1 MPSAKG
7 SNNNNKL
14 NQPVK
19 VKASSLSENKAIS
32 AQDIRNQVKRVVAM
46 PAEAV
51 RAAMA
56 QAVVGAAKL
65 SVVYDALSHILSL
78 IESGHAVDKAILKTT
93 KAAIQTAH
101 ASDAISTK
109 RLGKVYQQIVTLNE
123 TVVRVVSYH
132 KTKNEALS
140 LSDTRTNLIGKVK
153 SDTSRGTDA
162 AVKSVQKTKN
172 DTVKFAENFSKV
184 VSFKRLPAELLSSA
198 DVKALSVTKPKT
210 ETARAADSPSKQ
222 ASKSPSTQTVS
233 FSDLKKVNFGKVASD
248 IFKAND
254 NRTLLLTK
262 KIIDFVSAVHSANL
276 QWNDTSSKVEQ
287 SHIADSFAKIVSFV
301 RSIPDTTSLVESR
314 KKTVTKPRTETS
326 RATDAVLRVA
336 SYHKVFSD
344 SEHTADTFSKVVSFN
359 RTKNDTTSFTD
370 TKAKYIGK
378 GTFAETNRAVDA
390 AAKAIRQKKTDTART
405 SDSFSRLVLFNRS
418 LNSTATST
426 HFIDIVSTVKDFHR
440 TFVEAP
446 RATDRLTRVW
456 VARRSSAEIQ
466 KATDLF
472 NKVVTFRRF
481 SAEILRAQE
490 VFLKV
495 VSYNRTKADTSRA
508 TDVFSKVLTARR
520 RTADISRAVDQITAK
535 YFAKKLA
542 DTLQGNDRFSFGFTH
557 PEVTPGHN
565 PTNISKVY
573 DQFKKL
579 VSFIRQ
585 FNDTTTIAETFPKT
599 VSKIAGSA
607 QSRWYD
613 FNDIYVS
620 VELCQYYGSQWVD
633 FIQPVDSPAKYVTK
647 VANKTLTYYNNS
659 IWDDYND
666 LTFART
672 QETSETTSTTTEY
685 SQGAN
690 INWTYLSQQVYL
702 ISIGNF
708 SGNFQVRN
716 FLNTID
722 FDGRKY
728 ADTDNSNTITFT
740 DVSNYD
746 SLDRYFSTG
755 GYVDGFWL
763 FKANSRVIPALYNA
777 LNTGQLT
784 SASSLVFK
792 TTVGPPYLV
801 TTYNTITTPVV
812 FDQYQ
817 YLSYAS
823 SYTDDSERALA
834 ADTFAK
840 TVTYR
845 RLPADTVP
853 AADTFPK
860 TISRT
865 VGDFK
870 PNVFN
875 DFNDIFYTNEFYS
888 DTGGVNATAL
898 IEVVQPSVPSG
909 TPTYN
914 VTILNAGTKYS
925 STYQYFSVATGIGT
939 DCSFQ
944 VAATDVNGK
953 IVFITNIT
961 GTPSRTNT
969 QSAYFTDHA
978 QLTFGTTADQ
988 DLVQYDARTYTY
1000 PSSVT
1005 VDVGPKSYETKRN
1018 VVGQDLLF
1026 TLNPTASGDTA
1037 KYSDAVGKTVSKN
1050 ATQYYYAQGWWT
1062 DFADLSFGSGNGLD
1076 QDLSLNLTKSTP
1088 ETISVIGTTSIATV
1102 GFTKRN
1108 RDAVSLADI
1117 IPKSLSKPKEDT
1129 AGVTQT
1135 FAKQYNVSAGAYA
1148 NRSWRSYDETSL
1160 AVLSEIELSY
1170 EGRYE
1175 LIQLGETSPK
1185 TFSKKV
1191 VNLNYVWTDYN
1202 DLTFAATVDQ
1212 DLVQTGFGFTTTTDY
1227 ATLTHKTEISLAK
1240 PFAETLNAAETFPKT
1255 ITKSGVGNT
1264 TLNDHLTY
1272 NPEYIPYLSLIDE
1285 SLQGQYPNYKIDKS
1299 TVSDSKGAFISKVIL
1314 GTGPIRKYVDT
1325 GMELTSFDDT
1335 VVTFGGI
1342 SDIGNQVFPDVKF
1355 LDYFESFTVSED
1367 LFTPSQYGSDSA
1379 LSSDIFSRVFNSTR
1393 TFAETIHV
1401 ADSLL
1406 LSKNGSVF
1414 FTLLRTNSDI
1424 AKSADLIH
1432 PFFITKAAGNV
1443 KSVYSTWQD
1452 FVELELATE
1461 LAQYYYRG
1469 TDSTTDINRSV
1480 DVRTNQFNKKAGI
1493 VQNIWNTFDE
1503 EVYFIQ
1509 DLVQVYPQDYV
1520 TEIISW
1526 TETST
1531 KSFGKPRTDIFNT
1544 AETFPKLITKPTVGN
1559 TTVNDHLIY
1568 NPEYIAYFSL
1578 IDESLQSQYPSYK
1591 IDKSTVSDAKG
1602 FNFSKQAG
1610 FDPVNRWLDTGLEL
1624 TNFDETVQVFGSI
1637 GSDNSAFALPI
1648 FNKYL
1653 DDFIY
1658 SEFSDLFVTPYKTEI
1673 IQAVDVL
1680 TRVASFKRTPPEIVK
1695 SVELAQKLLSKGT
1708 KSESLALAEL
1718 TSKQYGKA
1726 AGKSQSIWSDFNE
1739 ITIEQDLVQILPASS
1754 YEIIF
1759 PVETITK
1766 KIQSKKSEAI
1776 LLGETIQF
1784 LPTKAFP
1791 HTLLASQTI
1800 GKSLSIAQV
1809 GNSTS
1814 SFWLDTYEILSYD
1827 ETLLTYGYMKTIKF
1841 DNASYSDSTS
1851 RQWNRKPGSYSTRIW
1866 SDFNEFNPGYDIAQ
1880 YYDPY
1885 TTELLN
1891 PVDTATK
1898 RLNKGITENPKSNDS
1913 GSVRNFNSGAYVI
1926 DTSPYFLEDYTAD
1939 GVTTSTF

>member
-7 SNNNNKL
+7 SNNNDKL

-32 AQDIRNQVKRVVAM
+32 AQDIRNQVKKVVAM

-78 IESGHAVDKAILKTT
+78 IESGHAVDKATLKTT

-132 KTKNEALS
+132 KTKNDTLS
-140 LSDTRTNLIGKVK
+140 LSDTRTKLIGKVK
-153 SDTSRGTDA
+153 SDTSRGTDV

-210 ETARAADSPSKQ
+210 ETASAADSRFKQ
-222 ASKSPSTQTVS
+222 VSKSPSTQTVS
-233 FSDLKKVNFGKVASD
+233 FSDLKKVNFGKVASE

-262 KIIDFVSAVHSANL
+262 RIIDFVSAVHNANL
-276 QWNDTSSKVEQ
+276 NWNNTSSRLDI
-287 SHIADSFAKIVSFV
+287 SHIGDTFSKIVSFV
-301 RSIPDTTSLVESR
+301 RSVPDTTSLVESR
-314 KKTVTKPRTETS
+314 KKTVSKPRTETPLAADS
-326 RATDAVLRVA
+326 VLRVA

-344 SEHTADTFSKVVSFN
+344 SESTIDTFRKVVTFNRPKNEAISLAENFSKVVSFN

-390 AAKAIRQKKTDTART
+390 AAKAIRPNKTDTART
-405 SDSFSRLVLFNRS
+405 SDSFSRLVSFNKS

-426 HFIDIVSTVKDFHR
+426 HSVDVIATVKYYRRSFFD
-440 TFVEAP
+440 VP
-446 RATDRLTRVW
+446 RATDTLTRAW
-456 VARRSSAEIQ
+456 VARRSPAEIQ
-466 KATDLF
+466 KATDVF
-472 NKVVTFRRF
+472 SKVVTFRRLP
-481 SAEILRAQE
+481 ADVAKAQE
-490 VFLKV
+490 VFLRV

-520 RTADISRAVDQITAK
+520 RPADISRAVDQITAK

-573 DQFKKL
+573 DQFRKL

-585 FNDTTTIAETFPKT
+585 FNDTTAIAETFPKT
-599 VSKIAGSA
+599 VSKTAGSA

-659 IWDDYND
+659 IWTDYAD
-666 LTFART
+666 LTFAESSSVIST
-672 QETSETTSTTTEY
+672 DPNFATT
-685 SQGAN
+685 A
-690 INWTYLSQQVYL
+690 
-702 ISIGNF
+702 
-708 SGNFQVRN
+708 
-716 FLNTID
+716 
-722 FDGRKY
+722 
-728 ADTDNSNTITFT
+728 
-740 DVSNYD
+740 
-746 SLDRYFSTG
+746 
-755 GYVDGFWL
+755 
-763 FKANSRVIPALYNA
+763 
-777 LNTGQLT
+777 
-784 SASSLVFK
+784 
-792 TTVGPPYLV
+792 
-801 TTYNTITTPVV
+801 V
-812 FDQYQ
+812 FDQDQ

-823 SYTDDSERALA
+823 SYTADSERALA

-914 VTILNAGTKYS
+914 VTILNTGTKYS

-944 VAATDVNGK
+944 VAATFGDGK
-953 IVFITNIT
+953 ILFITNIT

-1135 FAKQYNVSAGAYA
+1135 FAKKYNVSAGAYA

-1160 AVLSEIELSY
+1160 AVLSDIELSY

-1175 LIQLGETSPK
+1175 LIQLGETLPK

-1531 KSFGKPRTDIFNT
+1531 KSFGKPRTDIIT
-1544 AETFPKLITKPTVGN
+1544 TPETFPKLITKPTVGN

-1568 NPEYIAYFSL
+1568 NPEYIAFFSL

-1591 IDKSTVSDAKG
+1591 IDKSTVNDAKG

-1658 SEFSDLFVTPYKTEI
+1658 SEFSDLFTTPYKTEI

-1680 TRVASFKRTPPEIVK
+1680 TRVASFKRTSPEIVK
-1695 SVELAQKLLSKGT
+1695 SVELVQKLLSKGT

-1718 TSKQYGKA
+1718 ASKQYGKA
-1726 AGKSQSIWSDFNE
+1726 AGKPQSIWSDFNE

-1766 KIQSKKSEAI
+1766 KIQPKKSEAI

-1784 LPTKAFP
+1784 LPTKGFP

-1814 SFWLDTYEILSYD
+1814 TFWLDTYEILSYD